1 MRITKEILAEMRDA
15 IKLYETSGGCWGPAL
30 PTMGYVLQVFEAVID
45 ERKALRKAL
54 KSVLVTADELTF
66 SPASQDDDRAALAL
80 GEDEE

>member
-1 MRITKEILAEMRDA
+1 
-15 IKLYETSGGCWGPAL
+15 
-30 PTMGYVLQVFEAVID
+30 MGYVLQVFEAVID

-66 SPASQDDDRAALAL
+66 SPASQDDNRAALAL